1 MARFRPFKGI
11 RFAGDRVGS
20 MSPVVAPPYD
30 VISPAARDQL
40 CASSPYNVAHL
51 ILNPAGHG
59 TAADLYR
66 TWLKSGVLVGEDSPA
81 FYLYCQEFESDGP
94 RRRVGVIGA
103 LHLEPFSTGVV
114 RRHERTFAHHK
125 RDRLELTRAVK
136 ANLSPIFGLFS
147 NPELSL
153 SPEKGWD
160 SRADIDVV
168 HDGVR
173 SRVWVLRDPD
183 LLASVTAAVE
193 GRTLFIADGHHRY
206 ETALNYYESSYPD
219 ATLPTGSDAPG
230 DDTAPAAHVLAF
242 LAAFEDPGMVI
253 LPTHREIVRAGGAT
267 PEAFGREIEKRFT
280 IERLTNTDEDGPEAL
295 EKLRT
300 IPYSENAFVVALK
313 GRRELWIARRPVVH
327 SPHGSVTEGLDVSV
341 LHSVLLGE
349 ALEAAGGREP
359 EVAYSPAAAPLFAR
373 VREGQA
379 DAALFM
385 RPMLAQQMEA
395 ACLAGELLPQKSTYF
410 YPKLLTGLV
419 FHALDRESQSA
430 SSPK

>member
-11 RFAGDRVGS
+11 RFAGECVGS
-20 MSPVVAPPYD
+20 MDPVVAPPYD
-30 VISPAARDQL
+30 VISPAARDRL
-40 CASSPYNVAHL
+40 CASSPYNVARL
-51 ILNPAGHG
+51 ILNRDGHAA
-59 TAADLYR
+59 AADLYR
-66 TWLKSGVLVGEDSPA
+66 AWLQSGVLVGEDGPV

-94 RRRVGVIGA
+94 RRRIGVIGA

-147 NPELSL
+147 NPELSIA
-153 SPEKGWD
+153 PERGWD

-173 SRVWVLRDPD
+173 SRVWVLRDPA
-183 LLASVTAAVE
+183 LLASVSAAVE

-206 ETALNYYESSYPD
+206 ETALNYYESLHPD
-219 ATLPTGSDAPG
+219 APPPTGADAPG
-230 DDTAPAAHVLAF
+230 DAVAPAAHVLAF

-267 PEAFGREIEKRFT
+267 PDALAREIEKRFT
-280 IERLTNTDEDGPEAL
+280 IDRLADTNADGAQALERLRA
-295 EKLRT
+295 

-349 ALEAAGGREP
+349 ALEAAGGREA
-359 EVAYSPAAAPLFAR
+359 EVAYSPVAAPLFTK
-373 VREGQA
+373 VREGES

-385 RPMLAQQMEA
+385 RPMLAEQMEA

-419 FHALDRESQSA
+419 FHALER
-430 SSPK
+430 